1 MYYRIDVK
9 IFEYIRIQKYFIFSD
24 LEKLIDCKK
33 DHDCPKT
40 LPKCHKM
47 DRRSS
52 GNGNRKHHNMVK
64 KSYCVFRTCQYCQ
77 NKRNCPTLGNVCTSG
92 SLSGKCN
99 ADLNTCEYN
108 TFLAITRCPGPGKV
122 KTALV
127 KYV

>member
-1 MYYRIDVK
+1 ML
-9 IFEYIRIQKYFIFSD
+9 FLFSETSEPF
-24 LEKLIDCKK
+24 LETLFDCNE
-33 DHDCPKT
+33 DDDCPKK

-47 DRRSS
+47 QRRSS
-52 GNGNRKHHNMVK
+52 EIGNRHVVK
-64 KSYCVFRTCQYCQ
+64 NSYCVFRKCQYCQ
-77 NKRNCPTLGNVCTSG
+77 NEWNCPTLGNVCTSG
-92 SLSGKCN
+92 SLSGKCD